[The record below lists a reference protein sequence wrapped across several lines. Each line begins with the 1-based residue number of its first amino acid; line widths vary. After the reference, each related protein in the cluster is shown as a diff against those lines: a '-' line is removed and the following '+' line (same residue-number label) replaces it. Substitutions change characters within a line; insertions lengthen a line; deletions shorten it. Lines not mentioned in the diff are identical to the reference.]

1 MTKFSSISDAITAIA
16 NGQMVIIVDDEDRE
30 NEGDLAMAARFVTPD
45 AINFMITH
53 GRGLVCVPMA
63 DEYIQRLELPD
74 MTPSNTDNFG
84 TAFTLSIDASP
95 KHGVTTGISA
105 SDRAKTIQMCVN
117 PNATKSDFVF
127 PGHIFPLRA
136 RNMGVMRRAGHT
148 EAIVDLS
155 RLAGLEPAGVI
166 CEILKPDGQ
175 MARVPDLFEMADQFK
190 MPMITIQDLIAYRRK
205 HEQFIQK
212 IETITMP
219 TSYGDFQLHAY
230 EDTLNHKEHLALT
243 MGDIDSD
250 SPTLVRVHS
259 ECLTGDVFQSKRCD
273 CGQQLNAAL
282 RLIAEKKS
290 GVLLYM
296 RHEGRGI
303 GLMNKLKA
311 YKLQEEGKD
320 TVEAN
325 EALGFDADLREYGIG
340 AQILLNLG
348 VRQFDLITNNP
359 KKIIGL
365 DGHGLTLN
373 QRVPIVVQ
381 DNDHN
386 RSYLDTKMKRMGH
399 WL

>member
-1 MTKFSSISDAITAIA
+1 M
-16 NGQMVIIVDDEDRE
+16 
-30 NEGDLAMAARFVTPD
+30 
-45 AINFMITH
+45 
-53 GRGLVCVPMA
+53 
-63 DEYIQRLELPD
+63 
-74 MTPSNTDNFG
+74 
-84 TAFTLSIDASP
+84 
-95 KHGVTTGISA
+95 
-105 SDRAKTIQMCVN
+105 
-117 PNATKSDFVF
+117 
-127 PGHIFPLRA
+127 
-136 RNMGVMRRAGHT
+136 
-148 EAIVDLS
+148 
-155 RLAGLEPAGVI
+155 
-166 CEILKPDGQ
+166 
-175 MARVPDLFEMADQFK
+175 
-190 MPMITIQDLIAYRRK
+190 
-205 HEQFIQK
+205 
-212 IETITMP
+212 
-219 TSYGDFQLHAY
+219 
-230 EDTLNHKEHLALT
+230 
-243 MGDIDSD
+243 
-250 SPTLVRVHS
+250 
-259 ECLTGDVFQSKRCD
+259 TGDVVQSKRCD
-273 CGQQLNAAL
+273 CGQQLDAAL
-282 RLIAEKKS
+282 GLIAEKKA

-340 AQILLNLG
+340 AQILLDLG

>member
-1 MTKFSSISDAITAIA
+1 MTFSSISDAIKAIA

-63 DEYIQRLELPD
+63 DQYIQRLELPD
-74 MTPSNTDNFG
+74 MTASNTDNFS
-84 TAFTLSIDASP
+84 TAFTLSIDAAP

-105 SDRAKTIQMCVN
+105 ADRAKTIQLCVN
-117 PNATKSDFVF
+117 PNSTKSDFVV

-175 MARVPDLFEMADQFK
+175 MARVPDLFKMAEQFN
-190 MPMITIQDLIAYRRK
+190 MPMITIQDLIAYRRQ

-212 IETITMP
+212 VETVAMP
-219 TSYGDFQLHAY
+219 TDYGEFQLHAY

-243 MGDIDSD
+243 MGTITPDT
-250 SPTLVRVHS
+250 PTLVRVHS
-259 ECLTGDVFQSKRCD
+259 ECLTGDVFQSQRCD
-273 CGQQLNAAL
+273 CGQQLDAAL

-290 GVLLYM
+290 GVLWNM
-296 RHEGRGI
+296 GPEGRGI
-303 GLMNKLKA
+303 GLISKLKA
-311 YKLQEEGKD
+311 YKLQEQGKD

-325 EALGFDADLREYGIG
+325 EALGFAPDLREYGIG
-340 AQILLNLG
+340 AQILLDLG
-348 VRQFDLITNNP
+348 VRTFDLMTNNP
-359 KKIIGL
+359 KKIVGL

-373 QRVPIVVQ
+373 QRVPLVVQ
-381 DNDHN
+381 ENDHN

>member
-1 MTKFSSISDAITAIA
+1 MTFSSISDAIKAIA
-16 NGQMVIIVDDEDRE
+16 NGEMVIIVDDEDRE

-63 DEYIQRLELPD
+63 DQYIQRLELPD
-74 MTPSNTDNFG
+74 MTASNTDNFS
-84 TAFTLSIDASP
+84 TAFTLSIDAAP

-105 SDRAKTIQMCVN
+105 ADRAKTIQLCVN
-117 PNATKSDFVF
+117 PNSTKSDFVV

-175 MARVPDLFEMADQFK
+175 MARVPDLFKMAEQFN
-190 MPMITIQDLIAYRRK
+190 MPMITIQDLIAYRRQ

-212 IETITMP
+212 VETVAMP
-219 TSYGDFQLHAY
+219 TDYGEFQLHAY

-243 MGDIDSD
+243 MGTITPDT
-250 SPTLVRVHS
+250 PTLVRVHS
-259 ECLTGDVFQSKRCD
+259 ECLTGDVFQSQRCD
-273 CGQQLNAAL
+273 CGQQLDAAL

-303 GLMNKLKA
+303 GLINKLKA
-311 YKLQEEGKD
+311 YKLQEQGKD

-325 EALGFDADLREYGIG
+325 EALGFAPDLREYGIG
-340 AQILLNLG
+340 AQILLDLG
-348 VRQFDLITNNP
+348 VRTFDLMTNNP
-359 KKIIGL
+359 KKIVGL

-373 QRVPIVVQ
+373 QRVPLVVQ
-381 DNDHN
+381 ENDHN